1 MPPQNKQSCADVGGG
16 TDESVK
22 QHDKNWTIKKGEQYR
37 RAKNKAQVSKAKA
50 KLKKSKLVSK
60 QPYESTN
67 QEIRGAKIYWYF
79 RTLVFF
85 MLGVCFVSVF
95 YLLSFYLCDYILLK
109 YTRYQGIFHTNTA
122 LTCFFPFFSS
132 NSFSYSYQL
141 VTTSSTLVKI
151 SVMDLE

>member
-1 MPPQNKQSCADVGGG
+1 LKTSPEKPNSEAALPPQNKQSCADVGGG
-16 TDESVK
+16 TDQSVK

-95 YLLSFYLCDYILLK
+95 YPSISAI
-109 YTRYQGIFHTNTA
+109 IF
-122 LTCFFPFFSS
+122 F
-132 NSFSYSYQL
+132 
-141 VTTSSTLVKI
+141 
-151 SVMDLE
+151 